1 MPIIELTNV
10 DDLHAKK
17 IIIKKNNLNNGTTLL
32 LNQLK
37 MPQSTVN
44 DRYTLLIKQSIELGN
59 NKILLSCYGNKVTD
73 PSSGLFFITNK
84 DLTHNIKFIHKNNN
98 LSEPR
103 IIFHK
108 YRDYI
113 DNSLNNNKNYL
124 FNINDASN
132 IKRENIEIQG
142 KTFNLNFIDGNNP
155 VINYY
160 YNFYQNYQNSDYYKI
175 NFLDFIDLSNQNS
188 LNYADISYNI
198 KNVNLNNNFIDLSVN
213 YSEKDF
219 KELHYYNDNS
229 INTIYNYIDSENNF
243 DISNDNILMYN
254 QLNNLTEINISYNTK
269 LDIDNSLND
278 SSYSDLSINFFVQ
291 KTYDYF
297 SKKAHKLFLSNNDI
311 YLSGFALDPS
321 YNYDISF
328 IRGERVIPQT
338 IKDKYDTSLVFLSL
352 GKGICGVTQKDLIN
366 RINIDYNN
374 GKVGIKKITFKKTRD
389 IVDNKFIELS
399 NNYLL
404 DNTYNY
410 DYTNVLAYKINENLS
425 TKKKNLN
432 LNNFIYGLPEYNTIS
447 FQRNFNNFELKN
459 NIINDTHF
467 DNCYNPLYLK
477 YSSSNINFNI
487 DTFKMN
493 GTPFMSSNNI
503 LNYDFRF
510 NYDQSFNVSNNL
522 NLIYSSEYGDLI
534 LNFNRINV
542 VSRFFTTNA
551 SDFTNVDCIF
561 VYHDPNTTEDLSFRY
576 PNNNIQIIRDPSLD
590 TLSKAIELL
599 PSARTATSNSVFIPA
614 KNGSNISRKMI
625 QGLIGFGK
633 EAIPKLLSIEPYD
646 PNFINGRGFI
656 NQFQIGDDCLGDE
669 ERVNIKL
676 NSQKHSSVKEKQNFN
691 SIKER
696 QLNFANIARSRARQ
710 RGINNTNAN
719 TLNNCPDNN
728 ISADNYNTPFK
739 FYRTGKGKYLKPG
752 K

>member
-1 MPIIELTNV
+1 MPIIGLTNTN
-10 DDLHAKK
+10 DLHAKK

-37 MPQSTVN
+37 MPESTKN
-44 DRYTLLIKQSIELGN
+44 KKYTLLNKDPINVELDN
-59 NKILLSCYGNKVTD
+59 NKILLSCYGDGDND
-73 PSSGLFFITNK
+73 GLFFITNK

-113 DNSLNNNKNYL
+113 DNSLNNTENYL

-132 IKRENIEIQG
+132 IDRANIKIQD
-142 KTFNLNFIDGNNP
+142 KTFNLIPGNNNNP

-160 YNFYQNYQNSDYYKI
+160 YNFYQNYKNSDYYKI
-175 NFLDFIDLSNQNS
+175 NFLDFIDLSNLSNQNS
-188 LNYADISYNI
+188 LNYGDISYNI
-198 KNVNLNNNFIDLSVN
+198 KNVDLSNNFTDQPVN
-213 YSEKDF
+213 YIENTF
-219 KELHYYNDNS
+219 KNLQYYSDNNINS
-229 INTIYNYIDSENNF
+229 INSYLDISNEIG
-243 DISNDNILMYN
+243 ISNDNILMYN
-254 QLNNLTEINISYNTK
+254 QLNNLTKINISYYTK
-269 LDIDNSLND
+269 PDIDNSLND
-278 SSYSDLSINFFVQ
+278 SSYSNLSINFFVQ
-291 KTYDYF
+291 KTHDYF
-297 SKKAHKLFLSNNDI
+297 SKKSHKLFLSNNDI

-328 IRGERVIPQT
+328 INGKHVIPQT
-338 IKDKYDTSLVFLSL
+338 IKDKYDTSYVFLSL
-352 GKGICGVTQKDLIN
+352 GKGICGLTQKDLIN
-366 RINIDYNN
+366 RIKIDYNN
-374 GKVGIKKITFKKTRD
+374 GKVGIKKITFKK
-389 IVDNKFIELS
+389 NSKLLKPELS

-404 DNTYNY
+404 DNSYNY
-410 DYTNVLAYKINENLS
+410 DYTNVLAYKINDNLS
-425 TKKKNLN
+425 TKKIDLN
-432 LNNFIYGLPEYNTIS
+432 LKNFIYGLKNYNTIS

-459 NIINDTHF
+459 NNINDTYF
-467 DNCYNPLYLK
+467 DTCYNDLNLK
-477 YSSSNINFNI
+477 FSISNIDFNI
-487 DTFKMN
+487 DSFKMN
-493 GTPFMSSNNI
+493 GTPSMSSNNI

-522 NLIYSSEYGDLI
+522 NLIYSSQHGDLV

-542 VSRFFTTNA
+542 VSRFVTSSA

-561 VYHDPNTTEDLSFRY
+561 VYHDPNTTEDLSFQY
-576 PNNNIQIIRDPSLD
+576 PNNNIKIIKNPEID

-599 PSARTATSNSVFIPA
+599 PGARTATSNSVFIPA

-710 RGINNTNAN
+710 RGINSTNAD

-739 FYRTGKGKYLKPG
+739 FYRKGKGMYLKPG

>member
-17 IIIKKNNLNNGTTLL
+17 IIVKKNNLNNGTTLL

-37 MPQSTVN
+37 MPDSTVN
-44 DRYTLLIKQSIELGN
+44 DKYTLLNKKSIELGN
-59 NKILLSCYGNKVTD
+59 NKILLSCYGNGD
-73 PSSGLFFITNK
+73 NEGLFFITNK
-84 DLTHNIKFIHKNNN
+84 DLKDNIKFIHKNNN

-113 DNSLNNNKNYL
+113 DNSLNNNENYL
-124 FNINDASN
+124 FNIDDVGN
-132 IKRENIEIQG
+132 IDRENIEIQD
-142 KTFNLNFIDGNNP
+142 KIFNLKFGNNNNP

-175 NFLDFIDLSNQNS
+175 NFLDFIDLSNENN

-198 KNVNLNNNFIDLSVN
+198 KNVNLNNNYTDQPVN
-213 YSEKDF
+213 YIENIF
-219 KELHYYNDNS
+219 KNLQYYSDNS
-229 INTIYNYIDSENNF
+229 INSINSYLDISNEIG
-243 DISNDNILMYN
+243 ISNDNILMYN

-291 KTYDYF
+291 KTHDYF
-297 SKKAHKLFLSNNDI
+297 SKKSHKLFLSNNDI

-352 GKGICGVTQKDLIN
+352 GKGICGLTQKDLIN
-366 RINIDYNN
+366 RIKIDYNN
-374 GKVGIKKITFKKTRD
+374 EKVGIKKITFKKN
-389 IVDNKFIELS
+389 NKELKTELS

-404 DNTYNY
+404 DNNYNY

-425 TKKKNLN
+425 TKKKELN
-432 LNNFIYGLPEYNTIS
+432 LNNFIYGLPQYNTIS
-447 FQRNFNNFELKN
+447 FQRNFNNFEITN
-459 NIINDTHF
+459 NNINDTHF
-467 DNCYNPLYLK
+467 DNCYNLLNLK
-477 YSSSNINFNI
+477 YSISNIDFL

-493 GTPFMSSNNI
+493 GTPFVSSNNI

-510 NYDQSFNVSNNL
+510 NYNQEYDVSNNL
-522 NLIYSSEYGDLI
+522 NLIYSSEHGDLI

-561 VYHDPNTTEDLSFRY
+561 VYHDPNTTEDLSFQY
-576 PNNNIQIIRDPSLD
+576 PNNNIEIIRNPSID

-719 TLNNCPDNN
+719 ALNNCPDNN

>member
-37 MPQSTVN
+37 MPDSTEN
-44 DRYTLLIKQSIELGN
+44 KKYTLLNKDPVNVELDN
-59 NKILLSCYGNKVTD
+59 NKILLSCYGEGDND
-73 PSSGLFFITNK
+73 GLFFITNK

-113 DNSLNNNKNYL
+113 DNSSNNTENYL

-132 IKRENIEIQG
+132 IDRENIKIQG
-142 KTFNLNFIDGNNP
+142 KTFNLKFEDNNP

-188 LNYADISYNI
+188 LNYRDISYNI
-198 KNVNLNNNFIDLSVN
+198 KNVDLNNNFTDQPVN
-213 YSEKDF
+213 YIENSF
-219 KELHYYNDNS
+219 KNLQYYSDNS
-229 INTIYNYIDSENNF
+229 INSINSYLDISNEIG
-243 DISNDNILMYN
+243 ISNDNILMYN
-254 QLNNLTEINISYNTK
+254 QLNNLTKINISYNTK
-269 LDIDNSLND
+269 LELDNSLND
-278 SSYSDLSINFFVQ
+278 SSYSDLSINFFIQ
-291 KTYDYF
+291 KTHDYF
-297 SKKAHKLFLSNNDI
+297 SKKSHKLFLSNNDI

-328 IRGERVIPQT
+328 INDKRVIPQT
-338 IKDKYDTSLVFLSL
+338 IKDRYDTSLVFLSL
-352 GKGICGVTQKDLIN
+352 GKGICGLTQKDLIN
-366 RINIDYNN
+366 RIKIDYNN
-374 GKVGIKKITFKKTRD
+374 GKVGIKKITFKKN
-389 IVDNKFIELS
+389 NKQLKTELS

-425 TKKKNLN
+425 TKKKDLN
-432 LNNFIYGLPEYNTIS
+432 LNNFIYGLPQYDTIS
-447 FQRNFNNFELKN
+447 FQRNFNNFEITN

-467 DNCYNPLYLK
+467 DFCYNTVKLN
-477 YSSSNINFNI
+477 YSISNIDFNI
-487 DTFKMN
+487 DSFKMN
-493 GTPFMSSNNI
+493 DTPFMITNNI
-503 LNYDFRF
+503 LKYDFRF
-510 NYDQSFNVSNNL
+510 NYNEEFDVSNNL
-522 NLIYSSEYGDLI
+522 NLIYSSEYGNLV

-542 VSRFFTTNA
+542 VSRFITSSA

-561 VYHDPNTTEDLSFRY
+561 IYHDPNTTQDLSFQY
-576 PNNNIQIIRDPSLD
+576 PNNNIEIIRDPEID

-599 PSARTATSNSVFIPA
+599 PDARTATSNSVFIPA

-646 PNFINGRGFI
+646 PNIINGRGFI
-656 NQFQIGDDCLGDE
+656 NQFQIDDVCLGDE
-669 ERVNIKL
+669 EKVNIKL

-710 RGINNTNAN
+710 RGINSTNVN

-739 FYRTGKGKYLKPG
+739 FYRKGKGKYLKPG